1 MVAIV
6 KKRSNIQK
14 TLNEILQIISVS
26 IFEQTPLPQLLAT
39 DPNSSTPETDHSRH
53 QKLLLLN
60 Y

>member
-26 IFEQTPLPQLLAT
+26 IFEQTPLAHLLAT
-39 DPNSSTPETDHSRH
+39 DSNLSAPETADSRH